1 MKNTQ
6 DLIIQNIKYLM
17 SKKNVRN
24 VTELA
29 KNTGIHQPTLH
40 RLLAGEVKEPK
51 YLNLKQISDYF
62 KITVVDLTERDLRVA
77 PPQDESNVDGNP
89 VDFVFRSVPIVG
101 SAQLG
106 DGGFWSDLQY
116 PVGHGDGH
124 IKWPTQDPD
133 AYALRC
139 VGTSMMPRIK
149 SGEFVIVEPNNEYAA
164 GDEVLVVTANDE
176 VMVKTF
182 LYQRDGYVNLVS
194 VNEDH
199 PPIRL
204 EVGQVVKIHY
214 VAGIAK
220 PSLCI
225 P

>member
-1 MKNTQ
+1 MKNSQ
-6 DLIIQNIKYLM
+6 NLIINNIKHLIQ
-17 SKKNVRN
+17 KNKIKS

-29 KNTGIHQPTLH
+29 KNIGIHQPTLH
-40 RLLAGEVKEPK
+40 RLLSGDVKEPK
-51 YLNLKQISDYF
+51 YINLKQISDFF
-62 KITVVDLTERDLRVA
+62 KITVVDLTEKDLQIEHPTTEAGV
-77 PPQDESNVDGNP
+77 EKSSVDLI
-89 VDFVFRSVPIVG
+89 FKIVPIVG

-139 VGTSMMPRIK
+139 IGTSMMPRIK
-149 SGEFVIVEPNNEYAA
+149 SGEFVIVEPNNTYSA
-164 GDEVLVVTANDE
+164 GDEVLVVTINDE

-182 LYQRDGYVNLVS
+182 LYNRDGYINLVS

-199 PPIRL
+199 PPIHL
-204 EVGQVVKIHY
+204 EVAQVVKIHY

-220 PSLCI
+220 PSLCF